1 MRLSVIIPGYNRT
14 EPLKYTL
21 RSAAAALA
29 RLDGAAELL
38 LVDDGSTPELAAQL
52 GAFESGHPVVH
63 LRQPNQGSI
72 IARQIGLAAATGEY
86 VHFLD
91 SDDLVHPDKY
101 RVLLALLSESGADLA
116 YDDLA
121 TATLG
126 PDYTVTRFEPVPSA
140 PAETQPARFF
150 LRLQPAPHAPV
161 YRRNYLR
168 ACLDHPLIPARREM
182 DPAGDAWL
190 YYNLAAHPARIVK
203 ARAFYTA
210 PGPHDEDRYSRS
222 WERLGAAALPIM
234 ETFQRLCP
242 ATPATEQA
250 RTVAGEA
257 AFLAWRALPRGFHAG
272 FARRTLQLWRQSPR
286 GPLNHL
292 GGSLFCRLGRLCGP
306 LAAARLLRVLQSR
319 PYSRVRTLS
328 PEAAAQLFR
337 QLDDR

>member
-1 MRLSVIIPGYNRT
+1 MKLSVIIPGFNRI
-14 EPLKYTL
+14 EPLKFTL
-21 RSAAAALA
+21 NSAASALA
-29 RLDGAAELL
+29 RLDVPAELIL
-38 LVDDGSTPELAAQL
+38 IDDGSTPALAEQL
-52 GAFESGHPVVH
+52 GAFQPGHPVIHIV
-63 LRQPNQGSI
+63 QPNQGSI
-72 IARQIGLAAATGEY
+72 VARQTGLAAATGEY

-91 SDDLVHPDKY
+91 SDDLIHPDKY
-101 RVLLALLSESGADLA
+101 RVLLALLNESGADVA

-126 PDYTVTRFEPVPSA
+126 SDYTVARFDPLPPA
-140 PAETQPARFF
+140 PAETQSARFF

-161 YRRNYLR
+161 YRRSYLR
-168 ACLDHPLIPARREM
+168 SHLDKPLIPALREM

-203 ARAFYTA
+203 SPAAYTA
-210 PGPHDEDRYSRS
+210 PGPHDEDRFSRS

-234 ETFQRLCP
+234 EAFARLCP
-242 ATPATEQA
+242 TTPQTEQA

-286 GPLNHL
+286 GPLDHL
-292 GGSLFCRLGRLCGP
+292 GGSLFCRLSQLCGP
-306 LAAARLLRVLQSR
+306 LAAARLLRVVQSR

-328 PEAAAQLFR
+328 PEAAKRLLAQFN
-337 QLDDR
+337 DA